1 MNRRSSRGQTATP
14 GGSLKAL
21 GVFLMS
27 GKRALH
33 FFSSA
38 LLLAIALFFSG
49 RGLAAEP
56 TVRPLLRLEIGM
68 HSAPIR
74 GIASDV
80 QGRWAVTAAEDKTAR
95 VWEIGSGKL
104 LAVLRPPSDDGDEG
118 KLHAVAMRPDGAEIA
133 VGGWTGW
140 DWDGQ
145 ATIYVFER
153 AGGRLLRRLSGLPNL
168 VHRLAYSPDGR
179 WLAVSL
185 GGTNGVRI
193 FDAGSG
199 KTAGQ
204 DSEYRERT
212 TSLAFSPD
220 GKRLLTSSDDGT
232 LRMYRFSEGRLKL
245 LRMMK
250 LAGGERPFSARY
262 SPDGTRIAVGFTD
275 TRVIQVL
282 DSERLS
288 EVARAS
294 NAGIEHGSLGEIA
307 WSSDG
312 RRLYAGGHWGP
323 DTRAMLRRWP
333 TDDWQSPRD
342 ITLNDEMLND
352 LLPLPRGDLL
362 FAAADP
368 AWGVL
373 DANGAVRVRHKPA
386 GADFRGQRDQL
397 RVSGDALRFRFGY
410 QQGGREVGSFDWLHR
425 TFVDDAPTLVAARTN
440 APGMAIESWKNQ
452 RLPTLNGKSLG
463 LKPYEVSRCLAI
475 ADEGSH
481 FVLGTDSRLRFY
493 ERDGRQR
500 WQQPTN
506 DVVWAINLSSDGR
519 YVVAA
524 YADGT
529 VRWHRVKD
537 GSEVLAFFPHVDK
550 KRWVAWTPE
559 GFFASSDAQADE
571 FIGFHLNR
579 GRDQAAGF
587 VSAAQLRERF
597 YQPGL
602 ISHRLDS
609 DGDSR
614 LAEAVQKFGDL
625 RQILN
630 RSEGRQPII
639 ELLSPS
645 QISVLGPVE
654 VKIKVRDDGGGI
666 ARFRYRVDG
675 VEIEGRV
682 LSAGGVE
689 QQSRSFDLP
698 GGRHEILISA
708 LNRRG
713 VESVP
718 LRVRAEVLAGGAPEY
733 TEQVLAVGISTY
745 RERALAGG
753 PRFAAEDAQ
762 TLVRQIDEQNKRSH
776 RRISARLLV
785 NEKATSE
792 GIRSALADLARDAA
806 PQDVVVVYLAGRS
819 RSVEGEYQ
827 FVAQEASS
835 ASGESFR
842 KRAPGPDDWR
852 TALARLRSTTGV
864 LFLDLCGAG
873 ALRQGPARGG
883 SDEKDALERLAR
895 LSGRAVVASVADDRV
910 SCQGMNEHGP
920 LTQVLLEGF
929 ASKARRNDRQALDV
943 RELSAY
949 VQERLPE
956 ISRQKWGYELLPFIS
971 VEGATFTV
979 FPK

>member
-1 MNRRSSRGQTATP
+1 
-14 GGSLKAL
+14 
-21 GVFLMS
+21 MS
-27 GKRALH
+27 GQSILR
-33 FFSSA
+33 FFA
-38 LLLAIALFFSG
+38 QAFVLATALFFAG
-49 RGLAAEP
+49 RGLAGEP
-56 TVRPLLRLEIGM
+56 TAQPLLRLEIGM

-74 GIASDV
+74 GIAGDV

-95 VWEIGSGKL
+95 VWDVASGKL
-104 LAVLRPPSDDGDEG
+104 LTVLRPPLDEGDEG
-118 KLHAVAMRPDGAEIA
+118 RLYAVAMRPDGAEVA
-133 VGGWTGW
+133 VAGWTGW

-179 WLAVSL
+179 WLAVSF
-185 GGTNGVRI
+185 GGANGVRI
-193 FDAGSG
+193 FDAGNG
-199 KTAGQ
+199 KAAGQ

-212 TSLAFSPD
+212 TSLVFSPD
-220 GKRLLTSSDDGT
+220 GKRLLTSSDDGA
-232 LRMYRFSEGRLKL
+232 LRLYRFSEGRLKL
-245 LRMMK
+245 WRVMK
-250 LAGGERPFSARY
+250 LAGGERPFAARY

-275 TRVIQVL
+275 TRVVQIL

-294 NAGIEHGSLGEIA
+294 NAGLEHGSLGEIA
-307 WSSDG
+307 WSFDG

-333 TDDWQSPRD
+333 ADDWQSPRD
-342 ITLNDEMLND
+342 ITLSEEMLSD

-373 DANGAVRVRHKPA
+373 DANGAARVRHKAA
-386 GADFRGQRDQL
+386 GVDFRGQRDQL
-397 RVSGDALRFRFGY
+397 RLSRDALRFRFGY
-410 QQGGREVGSFDWLHR
+410 QQGGREAASFDWGQRIL
-425 TFVDDAPTLVAARTN
+425 TDDAPTLVAARTN
-440 APGMAIESWKNQ
+440 APGLAIDNWKNQ

-475 ADEGSH
+475 AEDGSH
-481 FVLGTDSRLRFY
+481 FVLGTDSRLHLY

-529 VRWHRVKD
+529 VRWHRVRD
-537 GSEVLAFFPHVDK
+537 GSEVLAFFPHADK

-559 GFFASSDAQADE
+559 GFFASSGAQADD

-587 VSAAQLRERF
+587 ISAVQLRERF

-614 LAEAVQKFGDL
+614 LAEAVQQFGDL

-630 RSEGRQPII
+630 RNEGRQPII
-639 ELLSPS
+639 ELLSSS
-645 QISVLGPVE
+645 QVSVLGPVE
-654 VKIKVRDDGGGI
+654 VRIKVRDDGGGI
-666 ARFRYRVDG
+666 TRFRYRVDG
-675 VEIEGRV
+675 VEMDGRLLTAV
-682 LSAGGVE
+682 RSE

-698 GGRHEILISA
+698 GGRHEILVSA
-708 LNRRG
+708 VNRRG

-718 LRVRAEVLAGGAPEY
+718 LRVRAEVLAGSAPE
-733 TEQVLAVGISTY
+733 STGHVFAAGVTAY
-745 RERALAGG
+745 RERTLTGG
-753 PRFAAEDAQ
+753 PRFAADDAQ
-762 TLVRQIDEQNKRSH
+762 TVARQIEEQH
-776 RRISARLLV
+776 RRTLRRVSTRLLV
-785 NEKATSE
+785 NEKANSD
-792 GIRSALADLARDAA
+792 GIRSALADLAREVA
-806 PQDVVVVYLAGRS
+806 PQDIVVVYLAGRS

-827 FVAQEASS
+827 FVAHDASFAGS
-835 ASGESFR
+835 EGFR
-842 KRAPGPDDWR
+842 KRTPGADDWR
-852 TALARLRSTTGV
+852 TALARLRSTRGV
-864 LFLDLCGAG
+864 LLLDLCGSG
-873 ALRQGPARGG
+873 ALRQGQVRGS

-895 LSGRAVVASVADDRV
+895 LSGRAIIASVTSDHV
-910 SCQGMNEHGP
+910 SCQGLNEHGL
-920 LTQVLLEGF
+920 LTQALLEGF
-929 ASKARRNDRQALDV
+929 AGKARRNDRQALDV
-943 RELSAY
+943 RDLSAY

-956 ISRQKWGYELLPFIS
+956 ISRQKWGYEIFPFVS
-971 VEGATFTV
+971 VEEPTFAV
-979 FPK
+979 LPK